1 MDAHLL
7 KGANLAMN
15 VQSFVHLYPSFLQLY
30 VRFCFYGKGIR
41 PETAVNAMQITLTTR
56 KNFQATFHHW
66 PSGILQTPRPA
77 TSIALV
83 GEMRDMAALPMERPV
98 TAASGFKPISSTS
111 GPKNWNRKSSD
122 TRRARNEDRQKVI
135 HDIEDAR
142 KDNGWNSS
150 ESRGERIENR
160 IDDEAVIGDYEDSA
174 GKSNNDGREREICN
188 PLP

>member
-1 MDAHLL
+1 M
-7 KGANLAMN
+7 G
-15 VQSFVHLYPSFLQLY
+15 
-30 VRFCFYGKGIR
+30 FCIYGRGIR

-111 GPKNWNRKSSD
+111 GPKMGIV
-122 TRRARNEDRQKVI
+122 RAAMPE
-135 HDIEDAR
+135 EL
-142 KDNGWNSS
+142 GT
-150 ESRGERIENR
+150 R
-160 IDDEAVIGDYEDSA
+160 IDRRLSTT
-174 GKSNNDGREREICN
+174 
-188 PLP
+188 